1 MLVTLANHLDR
12 RHFQPV
18 LVVLNARGPLARE
31 VHKDIPVIN
40 LRSKRVSLSWRVL
53 LMCFL
58 KYRPQAVISTL
69 VHLNGVC
76 LTLKPFFPR
85 TRFIMRESGMPS
97 VLIKESR
104 WKGVLC
110 RLIYRHLYALAD
122 DVLCPSRRVREELSL
137 VAPGLN
143 NLRLFCNPVD
153 VSRLDTKTVEEARA
167 FYARTDQSL
176 IRFLCVGRLDHE
188 KGFDRVIESLG
199 QVTLPYRWR
208 LDIIGKGRE
217 RKHLERLIDK
227 HGLKGKVFLRG
238 YQASPWP
245 MMKQADLLLLPSRSE
260 GMPNV
265 ALEALAC
272 GLPVL
277 AVADAGG
284 ITEIDQLPDPAAI
297 EIATDMAGMTARLSG
312 RKFPARRH
320 DRPALLPPQF
330 NLQHVTES
338 LAAVIDRDRSSP

>member
-1 MLVTLANHLDR
+1 
-12 RHFQPV
+12 
-18 LVVLNARGPLARE
+18 
-31 VHKDIPVIN
+31 
-40 LRSKRVSLSWRVL
+40 
-53 LMCFL
+53 
-58 KYRPQAVISTL
+58 
-69 VHLNGVC
+69 
-76 LTLKPFFPR
+76 
-85 TRFIMRESGMPS
+85 S

-110 RLIYRHLYALAD
+110 RLIYRYLYALAD
-122 DVLCPSRRVREELSL
+122 DVLCPSRRVRDELNL

-153 VSRLDTKTVEEARA
+153 VSKLDQKTVKEAHA
-167 FYARTDQSL
+167 FYARTDRSV

-188 KGFDRVIESLG
+188 KGFDRVIQALG

-217 RKHLERLIDK
+217 RKHLERLIEK
-227 HGLKGKVFLRG
+227 YNLKGKVFLRG
-238 YQASPWP
+238 YHASPWP
-245 MMKQADLLLLPSRSE
+245 MMKQADILLLPSRSE

-297 EIATDMAGMTARLSG
+297 EIATDMAGMMARL
-312 RKFPARRH
+312 RARSFSAARATDH
-320 DRPALLPPQF
+320 PSLLPPQF
-330 NLQHVTES
+330 QLER
-338 LAAVIDRDRSSP
+338 AVMELGRWISP